1 MIDNSTGIHI
11 KPETNAVPAL
21 TEKKLYFRVMKD
33 NNMKSIIGC
42 TVMQVHYSM

>member
-21 TEKKLYFRVMKD
+21 TEKNYIL
-33 NNMKSIIGC
+33 GL
-42 TVMQVHYSM
+42 